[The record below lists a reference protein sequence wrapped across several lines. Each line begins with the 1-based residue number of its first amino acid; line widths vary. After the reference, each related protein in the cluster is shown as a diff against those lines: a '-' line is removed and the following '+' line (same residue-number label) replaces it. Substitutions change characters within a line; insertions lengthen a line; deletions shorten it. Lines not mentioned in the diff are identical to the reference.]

1 MKAPKMSR
9 SATLQYIYSD
19 IWDYLEELGAEEVA
33 HYRSSFPRESDFNLV
48 NYGSMRVY
56 YFEIRDMYERAGC
69 KWAKE
74 EYKQRAAARR
84 KGAELGDYKV
94 TDSELWG
101 IYRSD
106 VGKVSRIYLEQAK
119 KEG

>member
-56 YFEIRDMYERAGC
+56 
-69 KWAKE
+69 
-74 EYKQRAAARR
+74 
-84 KGAELGDYKV
+84 
-94 TDSELWG
+94 
-101 IYRSD
+101 
-106 VGKVSRIYLEQAK
+106 
-119 KEG
+119 